1 MKPSAMAVAN
11 ASADIDGSLFSDD
24 RLVQSHPVP
33 GSSSSDAM
41 KWRQY
46 GANCTTSSTDAIKQA
61 SKPNRSNLA
70 IPALSNPVL
79 MPASTIIEVIY
90 VSGAGSES

>member
-1 MKPSAMAVAN
+1 
-11 ASADIDGSLFSDD
+11 
-24 RLVQSHPVP
+24 
-33 GSSSSDAM
+33 
-41 KWRQY
+41 
-46 GANCTTSSTDAIKQA
+46 
-61 SKPNRSNLA
+61 LA